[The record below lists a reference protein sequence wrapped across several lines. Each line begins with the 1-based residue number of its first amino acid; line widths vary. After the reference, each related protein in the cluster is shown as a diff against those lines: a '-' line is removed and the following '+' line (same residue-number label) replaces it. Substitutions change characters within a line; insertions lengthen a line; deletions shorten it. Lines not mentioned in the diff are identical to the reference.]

1 MTSFPPFLQR
11 LTDALRK
18 NGNKTAVIDND
29 GSRHTTYS
37 QLLQLSASVAVTIQQ
52 RHLPSHSFIA
62 ISLLPSRD
70 YLAAQIGIWLSG
82 HAIVP
87 LGHHFP
93 SVRINYI
100 MQHCHSPLLIDQTF
114 MNELVDPDGYTASP
128 SSDIAAL
135 YYTSGSTGHP
145 KGVQLPFQCY
155 DIPSFFTDALQSIA
169 PVTMGATAPMH
180 FIVGKYVFTPLLVGG
195 TVNFVPEPVIKDIT
209 KFQNY
214 LGTHHVSCLF
224 TTPSLLR
231 NLHKPSPSLKLVIAA
246 GERLSRI
253 NPHGYSIINIYGQ
266 TETGGACFAYH
277 VDQSYDNAPIG
288 TPLFPFDFKI
298 VDDDNNIVHQGED
311 GELCLKGQFTTGY
324 FNEPELT
331 ASLFKDGWL
340 HTGDLVR
347 QLPDGNLLFVNRK
360 DWMMKING
368 QRVEPEE
375 VENVL
380 LQVDGITDAVVK
392 GFTTDER
399 QFLCAYYIAQPDL
412 LESDIR
418 VHLEKNLP
426 SYMVPS
432 YFVKMD
438 SFPLNTNGKKD
449 LQSLPSPLSNKH
461 HSAQT
466 AHNDTEAV
474 LCKAFATV
482 LGYQAVGPDEN
493 FFDLGGDS
501 IGVMSL
507 QTHCSNLPLTAR
519 MIYENGT
526 PRHIAKAC
534 EEYIPYSFKA
544 QPDYP
549 LSQAQLGI
557 YVEHTAR
564 QGQIVYN
571 NGILL
576 QLGSGVDPQQLAV
589 AFEKVIEAHPYVKTR
604 LFISDDGTPRQRC
617 NNDEQFSLSVEIM
630 SEEQFEALKP
640 VLIQPFNLLTDRL
653 FRVRII
659 STPGASYLFMDFH
672 HIIFDGTSLSI
683 LLSDLDNAYYGE
695 PLKRELF
702 SGFEVAQ
709 EEEILRQ
716 TNTYTDAKEWN
727 LRMFN
732 NLEITSLPFP
742 DKSEQMT
749 TFGRQELDLGLDEKE
764 LKQACHRF
772 NVTPNVFTIAVF
784 GYLLGNYCYSQE
796 ALFAT
801 IYHGRH
807 DLKLNN
813 TVAMLVKTLPVYMK
827 WNGQVTLRALLQTTK
842 ELLLGCMANDI
853 FSFAELKAMN
863 NYINSNVLFAYQGDI
878 DISDSIGGEPYT
890 QLPLMEN
897 ATGELLAFEVSRR
910 GSRLILTAEYQ
921 SNAYSDS
928 FINKLMRSYIHMIK
942 TFASV
947 SDCDVPLSHLPLLP
961 PDDRQALL
969 TMGCGETLNGDLS
982 ETFITKFRHWAS
994 LTPDATAVV
1003 DKYTSLT
1010 YSELDR
1016 QSDCLAASLV
1026 KAGVVNDSIVALML
1040 PRRKEFL
1047 LAILAVF
1054 KAGGAY
1060 VSLDN
1065 EYPQARIDFMLNDL
1079 DIKYLITTSE
1089 LAEER
1094 NIGMHDER
1102 RCLIMLDQFDFS
1114 VIVPPIDFSSPQSLA
1129 YIIYTSGTSGN
1140 PKGVMVEHHS
1150 LSAMLTWLIQME
1162 GLKSGDKC
1170 ALHSSFSFDASV
1182 PDLFGPL
1189 ICGAQVH
1196 VIPSSLRYDMG
1207 AFSRYLANNNFA
1219 GLTMSTQ
1226 VGMELLESFD
1236 LTLRYLFLG
1245 GESLHVNR
1253 KTPVKVI
1260 NGYGPTEFTVCSSYH
1275 IVDQD
1280 RDHDSIPIG
1289 RPVPGSWSLVIG
1301 PEGDLVPWGAMGEL
1315 CLVGHQLA
1323 RGYWQREQQ
1332 TREKFVDCPFL
1343 PGERMYRTGD
1353 LVQWNQD
1360 GELLFHGRID
1370 NQVKLNGFRIE
1381 LGEIESCINEFPGVQ
1396 TSAIILVKQNNLRFL
1411 SGFYVAD
1418 GTIDP
1423 ETLRNHL
1430 TDTLPSYMVPLKL
1443 IQLDMMP
1450 KTPNGKIDRR
1460 RLIEHAGSLSIGT
1473 GTLEAPANQRE
1484 QVLLDLS
1491 KKLLGTDSIGVT
1503 DDLTLLGFSSLDA
1516 IKLAS
1521 LAEKHGMKL
1530 KVNDILN
1537 NKTIR
1542 YIARQNLSFGRWQNK
1557 YRPDKPLVIAIQGFS
1572 PHPVHNYFEAL
1583 SEKFSVFTF
1592 ASIDDY
1598 YDEEFSNQSKS
1609 DVVAKYVK
1617 MLHNVLP
1624 TNVVPYAFTGH
1635 CYGGE
1640 LAYRC
1645 AAQWQAET
1653 GQSPRV
1659 IVLNTP
1665 LRTDDEVRQMMPAQS
1680 IIDKMPPERQQKLYD
1695 WQKQQKRVLA
1705 LLDGQPMPPFN
1716 GNVVFFRAMKPF
1728 LAVNKLTLDSDAFNR
1743 QVEIYLQRWHQL
1755 QPKIE
1760 IIPIPTDHF
1769 TMLEA
1774 EYTNLYLK
1782 EL

>member
-1 MTSFPPFLQR
+1 MVTTDSKTALFIKWLVDSFEGCPQ
-11 LTDALRK
+11 K
-18 NGNKTAVIDND
+18 VAVIDNA
-29 GSRHTTYS
+29 GERKTTYEELYVMACRVVGYTRS
-37 QLLQLSASVAVTIQQ
+37 LQLPA
-52 RHLPSHSFIA
+52 HSFIG
-62 ISLLPSRD
+62 ICLPTSME
-70 YLAAQIGIWLSG
+70 YLAAEIGIWLAG

-87 LGHHFP
+87 MGDQFP
-93 SVRINYI
+93 ESRIKQI
-100 MQHCHSPLLIDQTF
+100 MEHSDSPLLIDKKVI
-114 MNELVDPDGYTASP
+114 NEISTTEPVEPTTLPEED
-128 SSDIAAL
+128 DINSL
-135 YYTSGSTGHP
+135 FYTSGSTGKP
-145 KGVQLPFQCY
+145 KGVLHSFRSFG
-155 DIPSFFTDALQSIA
+155 IPLFPDEMFKDLDVSVMA
-169 PVTMGATAPMH
+169 VTAPMFFVACKLIYDFLTRGKTVNVVPPAVRIDIRKLEDFLAQQEIEFV
-180 FIVGKYVFTPLLVGG
+180 FIPPSVLPYFNNKSQSLKVVFTASERVSGVGPKG
-195 TVNFVPEPVIKDIT
+195 
-209 KFQNY
+209 Y
-214 LGTHHVSCLF
+214 
-224 TTPSLLR
+224 
-231 NLHKPSPSLKLVIAA
+231 KLV
-246 GERLSRI
+246 
-253 NPHGYSIINIYGQ
+253 NYCGQ
-266 TETGGACFAYH
+266 TETAGIGATFM
-277 VDQSYDNAPIG
+277 VDKPYDNTPIG
-288 TPLFPFDFKI
+288 IPVTPYIYSVQDQDGNEVPA
-298 VDDDNNIVHQGED
+298 GEE
-311 GELCLKGQFTTGY
+311 GELCYRGDLTPGY
-324 FNEPELT
+324 YKDPERT
-331 ASLFKDGWL
+331 AQLYRGGWL
-340 HTGDLVR
+340 HTGDIVR
-347 QLPDGNLLFVNRK
+347 ARPDGNLIYINRK

-368 QRVEPEE
+368 QRVEPNE
-375 VENVL
+375 VETVFKKIP
-380 LQVDGITDAVVK
+380 GIDNAIVK
-392 GFTTDER
+392 GFTAGNKR
-399 QFLCAYYIAQPDL
+399 QYLVGYYISKED
-412 LESDIR
+412 
-418 VHLEKNLP
+418 VGEKEIIDYLSSKLP
-426 SYMVPS
+426 AYMVPV

-438 SFPLNTNGKKD
+438 SFPLNMNGKTD
-449 LQSLPSPLSNKH
+449 RNSLQSPAVEDDNIVRAPYVAPQNDVEEKLCLAFERSLG
-461 HSAQT
+461 
-466 AHNDTEAV
+466 HN
-474 LCKAFATV
+474 
-482 LGYQAVGPDEN
+482 QVGVNED
-493 FFDLGGDS
+493 FFMLGGDS
-501 IGVMSL
+501 IRVMKM
-507 QTHCSNLPLTAR
+507 QTLCPELPLTAR
-519 MIYENGT
+519 LIYTHRT
-526 PRHIAKAC
+526 PRKIAEAIGKTADTNY
-534 EEYIPYSFKA
+534 E
-544 QPDYP
+544 QQNDYP
-549 LSQAQLGI
+549 LSQTQLGI
-557 YVEHTAR
+557 FAVCMAR
-564 QGQIVYN
+564 QGEVAYN
-571 NGILL
+571 NSVLYR
-576 QLGSGVDPQQLAV
+576 LGSGVELNALARAIE
-589 AFEKVIEAHPYVKTR
+589 AFVEAHPFVKAR
-604 LFISDDGTPRQRC
+604 LKLDEEGNPRQYR
-617 NNDEQFSLSVEIM
+617 NDDVSYSQKVEYVT
-630 SEEQFEALKP
+630 EEEFVFL
-640 VLIQPFNLLTDRL
+640 QPQLMHPFDLLHDQL
-653 FRVRII
+653 FRIQI
-659 STPGASYLFMDFH
+659 LSTPKDSYLFMDFH
-672 HIIFDGTSLSI
+672 HIIFDGLSLHI
-683 LLSDLDNAYYGE
+683 LLSDLDKAYRGE
-695 PLKRELF
+695 PIERELF

-784 GYLLGNYCYSQE
+784 GYLLGNYSYSQE

-897 ATGELLAFEVSRR
+897 ATGEPLAFEVSRR
-910 GSRLILTAEYQ
+910 GNHLTLISEYH
-921 SNAYSDS
+921 SNAYS
-928 FINKLMRSYIHMIK
+928 NAYVKRLMLSYIHLVK
-942 TFASV
+942 TFATV
-947 SDCDVPLSHLPLLP
+947 SDCDIPLSHLPLLS
-961 PDDRQALL
+961 PDDRQTLL
-969 TMGCGETLNGDLS
+969 TMGCGEALNGNLS

-1003 DKYTSLT
+1003 DKYTSFT

-1114 VIVPPIDFSSPQSLA
+1114 VIVPPIDFSRPQSLA

-1207 AFSRYLANNNFA
+1207 AFSRYLASNNFA

-1323 RGYWQREQQ
+1323 RGYWQSEQQ

-1343 PGERMYRTGD
+1343 PDERMYRTGD

-1381 LGEIESCINEFPGVQ
+1381 LSEIESCINEFPGVQ
-1396 TSAIILVKQNNLRFL
+1396 TSVVILNKQNNLQFL

-1418 GTIDP
+1418 GIIDP
-1423 ETLRNHL
+1423 EALRTSL
-1430 TDTLPSYMVPLKL
+1430 SDTLPAYMVPLKL
-1443 IQLDMMP
+1443 IQLDRMP

-1460 RLIEHAGSLSIGT
+1460 QLSENIINLNVAPRT
-1473 GTLEAPANQRE
+1473 FEAPANQRE
-1484 QVLLDLS
+1484 QVLLDVS
-1491 KKLLGTDSIGVT
+1491 KTLLGTESIGVT
-1503 DDLTLLGFSSLDA
+1503 DDLTLMGLSSLDA
-1516 IKLAS
+1516 IKLKS
-1521 LAEKHGMKL
+1521 LAEKNGVNV
-1530 KVNDILN
+1530 KVNDVLRL
-1537 NKTIR
+1537 KTIKK
-1542 YIARQNLSFGRWQNK
+1542 IAAHKKAIGEWVQGYDANK
-1557 YRPDKPLVIAIQGFS
+1557 PVAIVIQGLTSYHMLQPLISALCQHHSVFTIEPLQEHYHELFEGKTKADIVAAYTELIKQNIPSGTQVSFFVGHSYGGEFS
-1572 PHPVHNYFEAL
+1572 YRCAAKWQSETCQLATVILFDTYYSVSKVIEKTRQMQEYILPIEDGTPMPFYSGTVNYFEATQMSYKDLQEESMQAWRQLLPHMTVYPLATSHFKLLENKNVNYCL
-1583 SEKFSVFTF
+1583 S
-1592 ASIDDY
+1592 
-1598 YDEEFSNQSKS
+1598 Q
-1609 DVVAKYVK
+1609 
-1617 MLHNVLP
+1617 
-1624 TNVVPYAFTGH
+1624 
-1635 CYGGE
+1635 
-1640 LAYRC
+1640 
-1645 AAQWQAET
+1645 
-1653 GQSPRV
+1653 
-1659 IVLNTP
+1659 
-1665 LRTDDEVRQMMPAQS
+1665 
-1680 IIDKMPPERQQKLYD
+1680 
-1695 WQKQQKRVLA
+1695 
-1705 LLDGQPMPPFN
+1705 
-1716 GNVVFFRAMKPF
+1716 
-1728 LAVNKLTLDSDAFNR
+1728 
-1743 QVEIYLQRWHQL
+1743 
-1755 QPKIE
+1755 IE
-1760 IIPIPTDHF
+1760 I
-1769 TMLEA
+1769 
-1774 EYTNLYLK
+1774 
-1782 EL
+1782 